1 MKETWG
7 QIDDESEDQF
17 PNNDVGK
24 EVPVNN
30 NGKWISECGEAIV
43 FSGTDVLL
51 FNLLEVTSDVA
62 ADRLA
67 PRTKIKG
74 KF

>member
-1 MKETWG
+1 MMKETSG

-30 NGKWISECGEAIV
+30 NGK
-43 FSGTDVLL
+43 
-51 FNLLEVTSDVA
+51 
-62 ADRLA
+62 
-67 PRTKIKG
+67 
-74 KF
+74 